1 MKNYICNK
9 HIIYVYSYIYEFL
22 NGKHIL
28 GLREYIPQVFG
39 KEQCLFISVSA
50 RLISDFEF

>member
-1 MKNYICNK
+1 M
-9 HIIYVYSYIYEFL
+9 HIHIYIYECL

-39 KEQCLFISVSA
+39 KEQCLFISVSG